1 MFDGVLNASLN
12 AAVSNPIKEVA
23 VKTILGKGNYH
34 SVKYCMN
41 QNKDITIFFG
51 PPFRNYF

>member
-34 SVKYCMN
+34 SVKYCN